1 MNTIIEFARRL
12 QAALLGPSGSAK
24 RVQPVPAR
32 VKLAGRRG
40 YGEDGT
46 PTPKP

>member
-1 MNTIIEFARRL
+1 MNKVTAIARRIR
-12 QAALLGPSGSAK
+12 AALFRASTGAKVTESA
-24 RVQPVPAR
+24 PPR

-46 PTPKP
+46 PTQNG